1 MEEDKLLKHERKL
14 LLREKRYIVE
24 QLFKVKRSE
33 EYEALEEVFDKPTL
47 MTLYGMLRRDVI
59 SEIYGAIKAGKESK
73 LFWAKGPRGEDLAVK
88 IYLTITAEFRTGML
102 MYIEGDPRFSRVRRD
117 RRGLIYQWA
126 SKEFKNL
133 KEAYGAGVRVPK
145 PVTVRNNVLVM
156 EFIGRDGVPAPLLRE
171 VELRNPARVYKMV
184 VNDVRKLYRKAGL
197 VHGDLSEYNIMYWR
211 GLPYLIDLSQAVPLE
226 HPMSDVF
233 LKRDLANL
241 NRFFRRLDVEVI
253 DEERLY
259 KWITS
264 GV

>member
-1 MEEDKLLKHERKL
+1 
-14 LLREKRYIVE
+14 
-24 QLFKVKRSE
+24 
-33 EYEALEEVFDKPTL
+33 
-47 MTLYGMLRRDVI
+47 
-59 SEIYGAIKAGKESK
+59 
-73 LFWAKGPRGEDLAVK
+73 
-88 IYLTITAEFRTGML
+88 
-102 MYIEGDPRFSRVRRD
+102 
-117 RRGLIYQWA
+117 
-126 SKEFKNL
+126 
-133 KEAYGAGVRVPK
+133 
-145 PVTVRNNVLVM
+145 
-156 EFIGRDGVPAPLLRE
+156 
-171 VELRNPARVYKMV
+171 MV

-241 NRFFRRLDVEVI
+241 NRFFRRLGVEVI

>member
-73 LFWAKGPRGEDLAVK
+73 LFWAKGPKGEDIAVK

-117 RRGLIYQWA
+117 RRGLVYQWA
-126 SKEFKNL
+126 SKEFRNL

-145 PVTVRNNVLVM
+145 PVAVRNNVLVM

-171 VELRNPARVYKMV
+171 VELRNPARVY
-184 VNDVRKLYRKAGL
+184 
-197 VHGDLSEYNIMYWR
+197 
-211 GLPYLIDLSQAVPLE
+211 
-226 HPMSDVF
+226 
-233 LKRDLANL
+233 
-241 NRFFRRLDVEVI
+241 
-253 DEERLY
+253 
-259 KWITS
+259 
-264 GV
+264 